1 MATSMQIVE
10 HEQPIS
16 EPSISLEPQPSQVV
30 VEPLIRVESDS
41 LSATEDG
48 MLIVSLLLL
57 CKLM

>member
-1 MATSMQIVE
+1 MQIVE

-30 VEPLIRVESDS
+30 IEPLIRVESDS